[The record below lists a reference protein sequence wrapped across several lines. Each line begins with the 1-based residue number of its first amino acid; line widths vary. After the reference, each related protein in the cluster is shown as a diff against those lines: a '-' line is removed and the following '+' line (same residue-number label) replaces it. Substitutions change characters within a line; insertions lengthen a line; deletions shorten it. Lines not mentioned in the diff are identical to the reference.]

1 MELEKDYLESQH
13 KEARIDAELFRQMS
27 DKENELY
34 EVKIKLIQKE
44 NEIIMLNQRV
54 GAIERQAGSLRTER
68 DKLIQISGDLKAQIL
83 TFERQKEV
91 EAQKGK
97 MREYKEQANKVQA
110 QESAAEN
117 VKESRLDQLRLEVEQ
132 MRDIVNKFKIDGG
145 EQPIQAKIKG
155 EKEMYER
162 EVQVVRESYNR
173 GQETFGARNSE
184 NSMMSPPMMTLGRVQ
199 FDKP

>member
-1 MELEKDYLESQH
+1 LESQH

-54 GAIERQAGSLRTER
+54 GAIERQAGSLRTET

-97 MREYKEQANKVQA
+97 MKEYKEQASKVQA

-145 EQPIQAKIKG
+145 EQPI
-155 EKEMYER
+155 
-162 EVQVVRESYNR
+162 
-173 GQETFGARNSE
+173 
-184 NSMMSPPMMTLGRVQ
+184 
-199 FDKP
+199 

>member
-1 MELEKDYLESQH
+1 MESQH

-34 EVKIKLIQKE
+34 DVKIKLIQKE

-97 MREYKEQANKVQA
+97 MKEYKEQASKVQA

-145 EQPIQAKIKG
+145 EQPI
-155 EKEMYER
+155 
-162 EVQVVRESYNR
+162 
-173 GQETFGARNSE
+173 
-184 NSMMSPPMMTLGRVQ
+184 
-199 FDKP
+199 

>member
-1 MELEKDYLESQH
+1 MESQH

-83 TFERQKEV
+83 
-91 EAQKGK
+91 G
-97 MREYKEQANKVQA
+97 
-110 QESAAEN
+110 
-117 VKESRLDQLRLEVEQ
+117 
-132 MRDIVNKFKIDGG
+132 
-145 EQPIQAKIKG
+145 
-155 EKEMYER
+155 
-162 EVQVVRESYNR
+162 
-173 GQETFGARNSE
+173 
-184 NSMMSPPMMTLGRVQ
+184 
-199 FDKP
+199 

>member
-1 MELEKDYLESQH
+1 MESQH

-97 MREYKEQANKVQA
+97 MKEYKEQASKVQA

-145 EQPIQAKIKG
+145 EQPI
-155 EKEMYER
+155 
-162 EVQVVRESYNR
+162 
-173 GQETFGARNSE
+173 
-184 NSMMSPPMMTLGRVQ
+184 
-199 FDKP
+199 